1 MQAQALPSRQAE
13 VPPRVSIV
21 LPLYNSSEE
30 IESTFSELDRQLY
43 RDREI
48 VLVDDGSSD
57 STLERARSLS
67 SGRGDIRV
75 VGTEHRGPAHA
86 RNEGLSHSRGEIV
99 FFTESD
105 CVYDP
110 TYLQKA
116 VEALDSHP
124 DAAAVCLTGAPL
136 ITRPTLATSCIDI
149 ENKVQH
155 RLLQQGKIEPFYA
168 WVFRRE
174 VLLKLGGYDDKLF
187 QGEDRDLFRRLKAA
201 NYSVAWVPGVN
212 WRHIRNQT
220 LPQMAPKW
228 YSRGKTRL
236 LYVLKHRRG
245 ADMAKSVLPLWATVL
260 GAISLFLSP
269 LLGAV
274 VLGLVAALF
283 IGRTVEVMSIS
294 WSSVTTKRSFLGYPL
309 FILVRNF
316 SIGLGYSV
324 ALVAVMKRK
333 ALGQTVSWENL

>member
-1 MQAQALPSRQAE
+1 MQTATQPAGVAE
-13 VPPRVSIV
+13 APPKVSIV

-30 IESTFSELDRQLY
+30 LDSALSDLDKQLY

-57 STLERARSLS
+57 NTLARARSLS
-67 SGRGDIRV
+67 SGRGDIHV

-124 DAAAVCLTGAPL
+124 EAAAVCLTGAPL

-155 RLLQQGKIEPFYA
+155 RLLEQGKIEPFYA
-168 WVFRRE
+168 WVFRRK
-174 VLLKLGGYDDKLF
+174 VLLKLGGYDDRLF

-201 NYSVAWVPGVN
+201 DNSVVWVPGVN

-220 LPQMAPKW
+220 LPQMASKW
-228 YSRGKTRL
+228 FSRGKTRL

-245 ADMAKSVLPLWATVL
+245 VDMAKSVLPFWATVL
-260 GAISLFLSP
+260 GLVFLFLSP
-269 LLGAV
+269 LLGAGILV
-274 VLGLVAALF
+274 LVAALF
-283 IGRTVEVMSIS
+283 LGRTIQVMRIS
-294 WSSVTTKRSFLGYPL
+294 WSSVARKRSYLGYPL

-316 SIGLGYSV
+316 SIGLGYSFALATV
-324 ALVAVMKRK
+324 AKRK
-333 ALGQTVSWENL
+333 VLGERISWENL